1 MSNEIKKEL
10 TPYYIELKSDI
21 TPKQYLDSNEGASI
35 KNDSIIFFIRD
46 NEEIEISKRI
56 RDIWI
61 KDSEGITHLM
71 SGYGRFF
78 HRNDNDY
85 SELELA
91 SGDRAGLISPEL
103 IKNINAI
110 IAMTDLEGQESKF
123 NNLES
128 SVNENTKNIKELGK
142 RLTELNE
149 NIESIVVNEM
159 NKQRDSFVSQI
170 KGEFTNEIENILNN
184 FINHTHKE

>member
-78 HRNDNDY
+78 LLTVTYYHRIFEENPVLLQHNVD
-85 SELELA
+85 SGLA
-91 SGDRAGLISPEL
+91 LI
-103 IKNINAI
+103 NFCNC
-110 IAMTDLEGQESKF
+110 
-123 NNLES
+123 N
-128 SVNENTKNIKELGK
+128 
-142 RLTELNE
+142 
-149 NIESIVVNEM
+149 
-159 NKQRDSFVSQI
+159 VSQI
-170 KGEFTNEIENILNN
+170 RELDRLSLLDGNGIRSV
-184 FINHTHKE
+184 